1 MDNDRIETTSS
12 EWTSDLSIWKV
23 SKEMEILIG
32 QTVKDKISE
41 EISVDKASLFTVF
54 GIFASIV
61 TFVSVEIQIL
71 KVICDF
77 WNIAGFSMIVLSSL
91 LMFILLLDYIGRGWR
106 DDSKVKFP
114 WEIWILA
121 IIFLFIGFASAFK
134 GDEEQ
139 CRDNS
144 IYQKYQEDFYEKQ
157 IKIKKIFEDKIENLE
172 QKIEKNKI
180 EIEKIKGMKK

>member
-1 MDNDRIETTSS
+1 
-12 EWTSDLSIWKV
+12 
-23 SKEMEILIG
+23 MEILIG

-114 WEIWILA
+114 WEI
-121 IIFLFIGFASAFK
+121 
-134 GDEEQ
+134 
-139 CRDNS
+139 
-144 IYQKYQEDFYEKQ
+144 
-157 IKIKKIFEDKIENLE
+157 
-172 QKIEKNKI
+172 
-180 EIEKIKGMKK
+180 